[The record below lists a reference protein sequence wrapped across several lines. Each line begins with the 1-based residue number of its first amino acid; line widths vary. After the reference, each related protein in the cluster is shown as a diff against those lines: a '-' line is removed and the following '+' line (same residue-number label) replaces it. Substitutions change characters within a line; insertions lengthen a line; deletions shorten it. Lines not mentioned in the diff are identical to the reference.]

1 MSLRCCHCPICGF
14 VPSGWDRLCGA
25 NFDFWAT
32 FLCGLFWD
40 VGYFRTWPMLGYL
53 GPPVGYS
60 GTACVGYLL
69 CGLLGTACVGVPCV
83 GCVRVSMG
91 RGSP

>member
-1 MSLRCCHCPICGF
+1 MLPLPNMRIRAQ
-14 VPSGWDRLCGA
+14 RLGPPVWA